1 MEGPQ
6 RTPAAAGARA
16 RRRRSTELRRFKSQS
31 PRPPWREPPSALVL
45 LPLPPAHP
53 PPSCGPR
60 PPAYPPPS
68 SGARGGRNLPREPAT
83 GGTPLD
89 AANRRLCRVAAR
101 GEVRTG
107 SMWFCETTDPGYVKA
122 NYLESVYR
130 LRELLN
136 SVDGRLP
143 LLAAGGERP
152 SNSQHG
158 VPVGP
163 SGKGPIADSIMGL
176 AKKHEF
182 EYRAPAGSLDSA
194 TARTLDHWNLK
205 QVRSAAG
212 DPARSAAGDPDL
224 EHLFHPQLTDEDGN
238 RSMVRAA
245 GGDSIEVR
253 RVFAV
258 TLACVFAEYST
269 AASAADIWEMYK
281 AWPIVHAKKQRQRRG
296 AGSAEAS
303 RWQRQWWGTSS
314 GWKEKWGG
322 SNEGWAPAG
331 GAADEFD
338 DHWCRSRSRSA
349 ALQRRAS
356 PSSSGSS

>member
-1 MEGPQ
+1 MAGAALLT
-6 RTPAAAGARA
+6 RTTPAAARA
-16 RRRRSTELRRFKSQS
+16 
-31 PRPPWREPPSALVL
+31 PSALVW
-45 LPLPPAHP
+45 PAAARV
-53 PPSCGPR
+53 PSALVWRPRGPQ
-60 PPAYPPPS
+60 S
-68 SGARGGRNLPREPAT
+68 VREPAA

-89 AANRRLCRVAAR
+89 AANRRLCRDAAR
-101 GEVRTG
+101 GKVLAG
-107 SMWFCETTDPGYVKA
+107 SMWLCETTDPGYVKD

-158 VPVGP
+158 VTVGP

-182 EYRAPAGSLDSA
+182 EYRAPACSLD
-194 TARTLDHWNLK
+194 DWKLK

-212 DPARSAAGDPDL
+212 DPVRSAAGDPDL

-238 RSMVRAA
+238 RSMVREA
-245 GGDSIEVR
+245 GGDSIEIR
-253 RVFAV
+253 CVFAV
-258 TLACVFAEYST
+258 TLACVFAEFST
-269 AASAADIWEMYK
+269 AASAACTCEMHK
-281 AWPIVHAKKQRQRRG
+281 EWPIVHAKKQRQRRG

-303 RWQRQWWGTSS
+303 RWRRQWWGTSS
-314 GWKEKWGG
+314 GWKVNWGG
-322 SNEGWAPAG
+322 SSEGWASAGAETCGTSSAG

-338 DHWCRSRSRSA
+338 ENWRRSRSRSA
-349 ALQRRAS
+349 AVQRRVS
-356 PSSSGSS
+356 PSSSSESL

>member
-1 MEGPQ
+1 
-6 RTPAAAGARA
+6 
-16 RRRRSTELRRFKSQS
+16 
-31 PRPPWREPPSALVL
+31 
-45 LPLPPAHP
+45 
-53 PPSCGPR
+53 
-60 PPAYPPPS
+60 
-68 SGARGGRNLPREPAT
+68 
-83 GGTPLD
+83 
-89 AANRRLCRVAAR
+89 
-101 GEVRTG
+101 
-107 SMWFCETTDPGYVKA
+107 MWFCETTDPGYVKA

-136 SVDGRLP
+136 SVDGSLP

-158 VPVGP
+158 VTVGP

-224 EHLFHPQLTDEDGN
+224 QHLFHPQLTDEDGN

-258 TLACVFAEYST
+258 TLACVFAEFST
-269 AASAADIWEMYK
+269 AASAACICEMYK
-281 AWPIVHAKKQRQRRG
+281 EWPIVHAKKQRQRRG

-314 GWKEKWGG
+314 GWKENWGG
-322 SNEGWAPAG
+322 V
-331 GAADEFD
+331 
-338 DHWCRSRSRSA
+338 
-349 ALQRRAS
+349 Q
-356 PSSSGSS
+356 

>member
-1 MEGPQ
+1 
-6 RTPAAAGARA
+6 
-16 RRRRSTELRRFKSQS
+16 
-31 PRPPWREPPSALVL
+31 
-45 LPLPPAHP
+45 
-53 PPSCGPR
+53 
-60 PPAYPPPS
+60 
-68 SGARGGRNLPREPAT
+68 
-83 GGTPLD
+83 
-89 AANRRLCRVAAR
+89 
-101 GEVRTG
+101 
-107 SMWFCETTDPGYVKA
+107 MWFCETTDPGYVKD

-158 VPVGP
+158 VTVGP

-194 TARTLDHWNLK
+194 TARTLDDWKLK

-212 DPARSAAGDPDL
+212 DPVRSAAGDPDQK
-224 EHLFHPQLTDEDGN
+224 HLFHPQLTDEDGN

-269 AASAADIWEMYK
+269 AAPAADIWEMYK

-303 RWQRQWWGTSS
+303 RWRRQWWGTSS
-314 GWKEKWGG
+314 GWKVNWGG
-322 SNEGWAPAG
+322 SSEGWASAGAETCGTSSAG

-338 DHWCRSRSRSA
+338 ENWRRSWVRSPAVQHRVS
-349 ALQRRAS
+349 L
-356 PSSSGSS
+356 SSSSESS